1 MLHAPLASPQGYN
14 PYDLLRIYTYYR
26 TLLGSVLLLMFQI
39 EFAPQILG
47 NDNPQLFFYSSI
59 GYTAINFMTLIVM
72 WRVKYA
78 PSQTKLFSSLL
89 IDVIAISLLMH
100 ASGGA
105 TSGLGYLLLIAIAA
119 GGIMLRERISFFL
132 AAITTIVVISEGAY
146 RFIIL
151 TQDNKAVFTSGTLS
165 ALAFLTALLFQ
176 HLTKKI
182 RLSYAEAESQA
193 KQAAHL
199 QKLAQLIVERMRT
212 GILVLNNQLTIELH
226 NHAALKLLGINSDSV
241 ENIPLSQFPDL
252 YKKHQS
258 WQRNSSDHS
267 PFLKIEGET
276 SNEIKVNFA
285 YLEADKTNEVL
296 IFLEDVRSLNQ
307 QAQQLKL
314 ASLGRLTA
322 SIAHEIRNPLGAIS
336 HASQL
341 LAESPQLPQS
351 DVRLLD
357 IINNHSTRVNQ
368 IIENILQLSRRR
380 PTLTLPINLR
390 EWIPTFINDY
400 KASKSNGPQLE
411 IALLEKNLRN
421 NRNNGTGNA
430 NNDGALEAKFDTS
443 QLTQVLSNLCD
454 NGLRYSS
461 KKTGRPDLRLE
472 IGVDISQHQ
481 PYIRV
486 IDYGPGISD
495 ENIKHLFEPFFT
507 TENTG
512 SGLGLYI
519 CKELCEANQAIISY
533 KRTPQGESC
542 FHLQLAHPD
551 KAS

>member
-380 PTLTLPINLR
+380 PTQTLPINLR

-421 NRNNGTGNA
+421 NRNNGTGNV
-430 NNDGALEAKFDTS
+430 NSDGALEAKFDTS
-443 QLTQVLSNLCD
+443 QLSQVLSNLCD